1 MHLCRFHDPNLGPQL
16 GLIHQDTVNNL
27 SSLGYP
33 HLQSLTDLLLWSCD
47 QPGSLTDY
55 LTGLLDQADCFA
67 LADLADK
74 PDDNTRHLLR
84 PIERQEVWAAGV
96 TYERSRV
103 ARREE
108 SKGSD
113 VYDRVYSAERP
124 EIFFKATPNRVVG
137 HNETLFIRNDSKWMV
152 PEPELVVLFNPALQV
167 IGYTV
172 GNDLS
177 SRDIEG
183 ENPIYIPQA
192 KIWSRC
198 CGLGPTIVLADQ
210 VEDVTDL
217 RIQIEI
223 VRGGRNI
230 FAGETTTA
238 RMTRSISH
246 LSDFLGRDN
255 EFPHGVFLLTGTG
268 VVPPDDFTLNP
279 GDRVDITIDIIGTLS
294 NEIAYA
300 TK

>member
-1 MHLCRFHDPNLGPQL
+1 MHLCRFHDPNLGAQL
-16 GLIHQDTVNNL
+16 GLIHEDTVNNL

-55 LTGLLDQADCFA
+55 LGGLLGQADSFA
-67 LADLADK
+67 LADLGSQAGGDA
-74 PDDNTRHLLR
+74 TYLLR

-210 VEDVTDL
+210 VEDVTNL
-217 RIQIEI
+217 RIQLEI

-230 FAGETTTA
+230 FTAETTTA

-255 EFPHGVFLLTGTG
+255 EFPYGVFLLTGTG